1 MQGKRTDHR
10 PWWRKMKT
18 RNKILLGTFGFELVF
33 IAIMCLFFAK
43 FQTIPD
49 TLCTCVLGAGGV
61 TELITGGIS
70 IAEVLKKE

>member
-1 MQGKRTDHR
+1 MKGKRTDHCTR
-10 PWWRKMKT
+10 WQRLKT
-18 RNKILLGTFGFELVF
+18 RNKILLGVFGFELLF
-33 IAIMCLFFAK
+33 IAVMCVFFAK

-49 TLCTCVLGAGGV
+49 TLCTCVLGAGGI